1 MPTYYYIKDLKNKS
15 RTEISYN
22 SYTRVARGGVTLVLG
37 GAPRP
42 GVSLQKKKKKIL
54 KKKIIK

>member
-42 GVSLQKKKKKIL
+42 GVSLQKKKKKSL
-54 KKKIIK
+54 KKKL